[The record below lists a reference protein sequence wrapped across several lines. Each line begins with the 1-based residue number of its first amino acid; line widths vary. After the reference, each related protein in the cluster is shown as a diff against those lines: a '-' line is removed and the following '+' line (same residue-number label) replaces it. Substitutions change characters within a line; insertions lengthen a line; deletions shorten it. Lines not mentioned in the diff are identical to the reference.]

1 MLDFYSDKIEQI
13 ESCIIGCNGE
23 VNLWELRELA
33 LSKGGFV
40 SRELRQVVWPILTG
54 AFNRDVIRFNDPSNV
69 CLGNNDTRI
78 AVDNSVLEIIQRDVR
93 RTVWPSH
100 VHPQEEKEE
109 EEEKD
114 RQELVNIICHV
125 LGSRISTV
133 QQHNTEQ
140 TREEEEKELHYYQG
154 FHDICSL
161 IHRTLSSTTTSGREI
176 TLMTSAAVIS
186 QLCQR
191 HFRDAMRINFN
202 KFVRGVQLAFWPL
215 LSQVDPTMEVHMF
228 TCHYSS
234 FFGNDSSAITPTKDH
249 HGNTSEAAERQQVV
263 SYFYADKLI
272 TPVSIVSWTMTW
284 FASQLGN
291 FETAA
296 TRFMDAFM
304 ASHPMMPLYVAVAFI
319 SYKRSSILCCECDFA
334 SIHMQLVRLPRTCME
349 DILLKRNKK
358 TTTARTTNSTTTK
371 DAMDGHI
378 MTMEEKEEEEE
389 ECIDEFCQLILEL
402 AITYM
407 KRFPPWHLIRL
418 SKQYREGLLFRN
430 SNPKNILLFDHS
442 DISMFGT
449 PASWSICSKIHCYN
463 NISVWEN
470 NKFKRINFQQEQQQ
484 HTNST
489 SFTRISTSH
498 TWNSGCDKVTNLYLE
513 HDKPQFSV
521 AKVASGYSEVTSP
534 TNATAKWRQVLFVLQ
549 RHPKRRRIIRILLL
563 YGAGLLFFAKISAM
577 LFGIQGNVAIVS
589 VLVPHSWKRLLSRK
603 YSSTVTNIDSTAI
616 KCDGLV
622 YTTQEEEKLSITT
635 LEDPTT
641 DREIIK
647 PDNKLGSLHY
657 EKIEDA
663 GGLFLPGDTTNSPHA
678 EEEDTTFITS
688 TYIGKE
694 GNEESLIML
703 ISPNNSNG
711 IEAMK
716 PPLTKDDFE
725 ERQQQQEENILAMKQ
740 EAIANYAAERDKM
753 EEQREEVIIDQ
764 SPAYDR
770 QISRKESKEG
780 SCDFNCEKKLH
791 NDEADLGFIEGKKPL
806 LPILMQAKGINE
818 FYVTEGSYLKER
830 EQIPE
835 PKYSL
840 SSHTEEM
847 NHMNPGGR
855 EKGKKER
862 MQASKRSTT
871 SSGKFKRGSR
881 TEFFLLI

>member
-13 ESCIIGCNGE
+13 ESCIMGCNGE
-23 VNLWELRELA
+23 VNLWQLRELA

-40 SRELRQVVWPILTG
+40 TRELRQVVWPILTG
-54 AFNRDVIRFNDPSNV
+54 ASNHDFIRFNAPSIV
-69 CLGNNDTRI
+69 CFGNNDKRI

-100 VHPQEEKEE
+100 VHPQEEKKEE

-114 RQELVNIICHV
+114 RQELINIICHV

-133 QQHNTEQ
+133 QQKNTE
-140 TREEEEKELHYYQG
+140 RAGEEEEKELHYYQG

-161 IHRTLSSTTTSGREI
+161 IHRTLSSTTTSGNEI

-215 LSQVDPTMEVHMF
+215 LSQVDPTMEVHLF

-234 FFGNDSSAITPTKDH
+234 FFDNETSDISDITPTTAY
-249 HGNTSEAAERQQVV
+249 HGNTNEAAERHQVV
-263 SYFYADKLI
+263 SYFCADKLI

-349 DILLKRNKK
+349 DILFKRNNK
-358 TTTARTTNSTTTK
+358 TTTTRTTNSTTTK
-371 DAMDGHI
+371 GTMD
-378 MTMEEKEEEEE
+378 EE

-402 AITYM
+402 AISYM

-430 SNPKNILLFDHS
+430 SNPKNVLLFDHS

-449 PASWSICSKIHCYN
+449 PASWSVCSKIHCYN
-463 NISVWEN
+463 NLSVREN
-470 NKFKRINFQQEQQQ
+470 NKYKRINIQQEQKQ
-484 HTNST
+484 HTNTT
-489 SFTRISTSH
+489 SFTRISTYHSS
-498 TWNSGCDKVTNLYLE
+498 NNGCDKVTNLYLE
-513 HDKPQFSV
+513 HDKPQFSL
-521 AKVASGYSEVTSP
+521 AKVASGYSEVPSP
-534 TNATAKWRQVLFVLQ
+534 TNATAKWRQALFVLQ
-549 RHPKRRRIIRILLL
+549 RHPKRRRIIRILFL
-563 YGAGLLFFAKISAM
+563 YGAGLLLFAEISAM

-589 VLVPHSWKRLLSRK
+589 ILVPHSWKRSLSRK
-603 YSSTVTNIDSTAI
+603 FSSTVANIDLSPI
-616 KCDGLV
+616 KCNELV

-635 LEDPTT
+635 LADPTA

-647 PDNKLGSLHY
+647 PDKKRGSLYY

-663 GGLFLPGDTTNSPHA
+663 GGLFLPGDTTNSPRA

-694 GNEESLIML
+694 GNEESLSMT
-703 ISPNNSNG
+703 ISSYNSNG

-716 PPLTKDDFE
+716 PPLTKDDFV
-725 ERQQQQEENILAMKQ
+725 ERKQHKEENILAMKQ
-740 EAIANYAAERDKM
+740 EAIANSVAERDKM

-764 SPAYDR
+764 SPVYER
-770 QISRKESKEG
+770 QIRRKESKEG
-780 SCDFNCEKKLH
+780 SCDYNCEKKLH
-791 NDEADLGFIEGKKPL
+791 NGEADLGFIEGKKPL
-806 LPILMQAKGINE
+806 LPILMQAKDIDE
-818 FYVTEGSYLKER
+818 FYVAEGSRLMER

-835 PKYSL
+835 PKNSL

-847 NHMNPGGR
+847 NPINAGGR
-855 EKGKKER
+855 EKGKK
-862 MQASKRSTT
+862 ASKKSTT